1 MKSIKYIISI
11 SIALLYGTS
20 FRSTACSYDVYSP
33 SELNIFRLC
42 DPEMLEQWHKGKRF
56 QEDEKLQNCRLW
68 QKATSPQIKTDEI
81 QQVVY
86 KSSLIQLRLRSLP
99 EPFCPMAVCP
109 PTQSR
114 SRFPLIGQGSR
125 RDSSIYERPVV
136 LCLRWR

>member
-86 KSSLIQLRLRSLP
+86 KSSLIQLRSLADGT
-99 EPFCPMAVCP
+99 FA
-109 PTQSR
+109 S
-114 SRFPLIGQGSR
+114 
-125 RDSSIYERPVV
+125 DSV
-136 LCLRWR
+136 LCQNRFARWLSAPQHKADLDFL